1 MATVEASESFVYSV
15 IGQFVYNQVLK
26 REIYVIEN
34 LEDLK
39 YCEHTMHALVRA
51 VFMAHNISLML
62 EWSDMFNLLV

>member
-1 MATVEASESFVYSV
+1 MATVEVSESFVYSV
-15 IGQFVYNQVLK
+15 IGQFVYNQVSK
-26 REIYVIEN
+26 REIYEN